1 LNLDPEI
8 QDLLGTVAHDA
19 SPAVPPAPQVHTTG
33 VGGEQAIGG
42 AYEGASRH
50 DNTMALWSP
59 PLRSADAEML
69 PEKRTVDARTR
80 DTLRNDAY
88 VAGGANL
95 HRDNIVGASFTLNA
109 KPALRALGKGFD
121 ETWEEEFQEEVEEKF
136 TLAAESLDNWID
148 ASRRFSLT
156 AMIRLVVGVYV
167 SAGEVLASV
176 EFLKDSDRPFT
187 TAIQMIDT
195 DRLSNP
201 PSMSLNDRIRGGV
214 ELDARNAP
222 IAYHIRKAHPSDYGN
237 PDAWQWK
244 RIPIRKPWG
253 RMQMI
258 HIFEPNRIDQSRG
271 ISEMVSA
278 LKESRMI
285 KSLRSVSLQNAV
297 VNATYAASIE
307 SDLPSEAVFQSLG
320 GGNLD
325 ADSIQEAITNYA
337 EGYLG
342 AIGEYVGSSKAMQ
355 IDGVKIPHFFPGTKM
370 KLQPAGSGGPIGSD
384 LEQSM
389 LRYLAA
395 NLGVSYEQ
403 LSRDYT
409 QTNYSSAR
417 ASMAETWKFMQ
428 ARKKAVAD
436 RFASIIY
443 RLWLEEALNKGRISS
458 MPRRPRGWL
467 YEGMNL
473 DALAVCDWIG
483 ASRGQ
488 IDELKETQAAVL
500 RINNGLSTL
509 EYELARL
516 GQDYRKVL
524 RQLSREKKA
533 KERYDVLPDPT
544 DTTNQMNAASG
555 SRGTKASVAQSQL
568 ADLDDR
574 LTAIEETAK

>member
-1 LNLDPEI
+1 MNLDPEI

>member
-1 LNLDPEI
+1 MNLEPEI
-8 QDLLGTVAHDA
+8 QELLGSVPHDA
-19 SPAVPPAPQVHTTG
+19 GSAVPPAPIGHAVG
-33 VGGEQAIGG
+33 VGGERAIGG

-50 DNTMALWSP
+50 DNAMALWSP
-59 PLRSADAEML
+59 PLRSADAEIL
-69 PEKRTVDARTR
+69 PAKRLVDARSR

-88 VAGGANL
+88 SAGGANL
-95 HRDNIVGASFTLNA
+95 HRDNIVGAAFTLNA
-109 KPALRALGKGFD
+109 KPSLRALGKGFD

-136 TLAAESLDNWID
+136 TLAVESPDCWID

-167 SAGEVLASV
+167 PAGEVLASV
-176 EFLKDSDRPFT
+176 EYLRDPDRPFA

-201 PSMSLNDRIRGGV
+201 PAIPSNVRVRGGV
-214 ELDARNAP
+214 ELDSRNAP
-222 IAYHIRKAHPSDYGN
+222 TAYHVRKAHPTDFGN

-244 RIPIRKPWG
+244 RVPIRKPWG
-253 RMQMI
+253 RQQMI

-285 KSLRSVSLQNAV
+285 KSLRNISLQNAV

-307 SDLPSEAVFQSLG
+307 SDLPTEAVFNSLG
-320 GGNLD
+320 GGNMT
-325 ADSIQEAITNYA
+325 AESVQEAITNYA

-342 AIGEYVGSSKAMQ
+342 AIGEYVGNSKAMQ

-370 KLQPAGSGGPIGSD
+370 KLTPAGSGGPIGSE
-384 LEQSM
+384 LEESM

-409 QTNYSSAR
+409 KTNYSSAR

-436 RFASIIY
+436 RFASIVY
-443 RLWLEEALNKGRISS
+443 RLWLEEALNKGQISS
-458 MPRRPRGWL
+458 MPRLRRGWA

-473 DALAVCDWIG
+473 DALSVCDWIG

-516 GQDYRKVL
+516 GQDYRKVM
-524 RQLSREKKA
+524 RQLSREKKL
-533 KERYDVLPDPT
+533 KTKYDILQDQT

-555 SRGTKASVAQSQL
+555 SKGTKASVEQSQIL
-568 ADLDDR
+568 ELEDR
-574 LTAIEETAK
+574 VLAIEEKSQ